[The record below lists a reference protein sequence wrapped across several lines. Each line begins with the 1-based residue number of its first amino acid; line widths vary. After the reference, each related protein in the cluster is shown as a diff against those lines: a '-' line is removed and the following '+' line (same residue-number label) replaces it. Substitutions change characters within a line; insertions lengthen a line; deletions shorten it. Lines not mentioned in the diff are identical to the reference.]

1 MAHLAPSWPEQVLCK
16 ENKRRALLEQQA
28 RWMSQR
34 AEALAAASRP
44 RQEERSDG
52 RLAAV
57 EAELA
62 AVEAELAA
70 VEARPSAPAR
80 AAPED
85 APEDAPEEG
94 APEEDAMEEELRQIG
109 SFLEAVSEREGL
121 SDRPCRTPTAD
132 ATRG

>member
-85 APEDAPEEG
+85 APEEG

-109 SFLEAVSEREGL
+109 SFLEAVGEREGL